1 MLHGWE
7 NDENVNVN
15 FINIYCLKAAILCS
29 FFSEMI
35 VMTKTSVNFFHRPV
49 FQKFAVYV

>member
-1 MLHGWE
+1 MLNGWE
-7 NDENVNVN
+7 NDENENVN